1 MGNPGAIITK
11 VAFSPKENLVAW
23 TDAEGSFTRWIKPV
37 DGKYPDPVR
46 TAAAS
51 APKSAAGPSLFDD
64 DETLPITDTLDDLAD
79 IHLDDA
85 MSEMDDNW
93 IVDDTDGA
101 HRVEAEPVKTNG
113 LVKEMGKPTALD
125 EKAFVEISSKHH

>member
-11 VAFSPKENLVAW
+11 IAFSPKENLVAW
-23 TDAEGSFTRWIKPV
+23 TDAEGSFTRWLKPI
-37 DGKYPDPVR
+37 DSKFPDPVR
-46 TAAAS
+46 TAGAS

-64 DETLPITDTLDDLAD
+64 DDETLPVTDTLEDLAD

-85 MSEMDDNW
+85 MSELDDNW

-101 HRVEAEPVKTNG
+101 HRTEAEPAKTNG
-113 LVKEMGKPTALD
+113 LVKEMGKPVL
-125 EKAFVEISSKHH
+125 HHEAA